1 MIQEKPKKSG
11 IGLCNA
17 PLGQNPILHGNV
29 QKNKLMK
36 LGVGNLVSLCLLEL
50 SWVSKIAFNHMK

>member
-17 PLGQNPILHGNV
+17 SLGQNPILHGNV
-29 QKNKLMK
+29 QKQKLMN
-36 LGVGNLVSLCLLEL
+36 LEVDNLVSLHLLKL
-50 SWVSKIAFNHMK
+50 S